1 MLGVAVGKAA
11 LPVVAW
17 KVMRPVQVDSVEG
30 VRLVSVQGDSEERAR
45 EVWVFARVA
54 CGKVAEVWVL
64 VDNLTMLRQLGII
77 SDEELR
83 DAGTPTVATPVP

>member
-45 EVWVFARVA
+45 EVWVLYHHALGSLEAFPNS
-54 CGKVAEVWVL
+54 L
-64 VDNLTMLRQLGII
+64 VSLVENG
-77 SDEELR
+77 
-83 DAGTPTVATPVP
+83 